1 MERSLTVDLPVD
13 QVARVVRRH
22 LVVPP
27 PPPPTPP
34 TATTCVS
41 STPAA
46 SQIPQLRRRNGHT
59 PNNNKT
65 TSYQTV
71 ANSFDTPIYNTHH
84 LLPGGAIVDEIYK
97 WTARVEDQQQRRR
110 QSISLPAIRSPPLDD
125 DPLLQCLKQPGGFR
139 RYHALNNA
147 ARHGKSPPN
156 FVTSSFVEFLYL
168 YGHFGG
174 EDLSDDDDDDD
185 DDSSCSSYSSS
196 SGESV
201 SSEEHDPQQ
210 QQQHQ
215 QHQQQSMMDE
225 RRRMGNGLQSR
236 TTLDA
241 GIMQGDSSSSSALPV
256 HHHHRH
262 SNGTLPLPATNGPSS
277 SSRRRVNNYQQLY
290 ARETMPLLQSSRRQ
304 NQALQAKATP
314 GKAMF
319 LLLKSFVT
327 TGKHTQET
335 RYHLDDS
342 YFFHSIGIMFLPK
355 A

>member
-22 LVVPP
+22 LVI
-27 PPPPTPP
+27 PPTVP
-34 TATTCVS
+34 
-41 STPAA
+41 TPAA
-46 SQIPQLRRRNGHT
+46 SQIPQLRRRNGHAYS
-59 PNNNKT
+59 NKT
-65 TSYQTV
+65 SQQAV

-97 WTARVEDQQQRRR
+97 WTARVEEQQRRRR
-110 QSISLPAIRSPPLDD
+110 QSISLPATRSPPLDD

-174 EDLSDDDDDDD
+174 EDLSDDDDDD
-185 DDSSCSSYSSS
+185 SSCSSDSSS
-196 SGESV
+196 DVSTA
-201 SSEEHDPQQ
+201 SSEEQEQQ
-210 QQQHQ
+210 QQQQPSTMDRMSNGQSSHVAI
-215 QHQQQSMMDE
+215 QQSTTTS
-225 RRRMGNGLQSR
+225 LQ
-236 TTLDA
+236 
-241 GIMQGDSSSSSALPV
+241 
-256 HHHHRH
+256 HHYRH
-262 SNGTLPLPATNGPSS
+262 SNGTLPLPVTNGPSSSS

-304 NQALQAKATP
+304 SQAIQAKATP

-327 TGKHTQET
+327 TGKAYNGGKDITWMTHT
-335 RYHLDDS
+335 
-342 YFFHSIGIMFLPK
+342 FLIL
-355 A
+355 

>member
-34 TATTCVS
+34 TTTTPVS

-59 PNNNKT
+59 PNNRT

-71 ANSFDTPIYNTHH
+71 ANSIDTPIYNTHH

-97 WTARVEDQQQRRR
+97 WTARVEEQQQRRR

-185 DDSSCSSYSSS
+185 DDDSSSCSSYTSSE
-196 SGESV
+196 ESAV

-210 QQQHQ
+210 QHQHQHQ
-215 QHQQQSMMDE
+215 QHQPIMDE
-225 RRRMGNGLQSR
+225 GRRMGNGQSSHVGIQPR

-241 GIMQGDSSSSSALPV
+241 GSTLPV
-256 HHHHRH
+256 HHRH
-262 SNGTLPLPATNGPSS
+262 SNGTLPLPVTNGPSS

-304 NQALQAKATP
+304 SQAIQAKATP

-327 TGKHTQET
+327 TGKHDT
-335 RYHLDDS
+335 
-342 YFFHSIGIMFLPK
+342 
-355 A
+355 